1 MAGQAEYAWAG
12 EAAHMHF
19 QQPVEFQKISSATIA
34 YRKFDSG
41 KPVIFLH
48 GWPLAGVIF
57 RKMIPFAQK
66 DFTWYVPDLP
76 GSWAFSRS
84 GAGWRFFS
92 DKPLI
97 PNGPTLKP

>member
-1 MAGQAEYAWAG
+1 MR
-12 EAAHMHF
+12 F

-57 RKMIPFAQK
+57 RKMIPFRAKRFHLVCSGPAWKLGIFKIWCRLALFLGQTI
-66 DFTWYVPDLP
+66 DPE
-76 GSWAFSRS
+76 WAN
-84 GAGWRFFS
+84 A
-92 DKPLI
+92 
-97 PNGPTLKP
+97 